1 MSFLKP
7 WKRFRRRY
15 YYFRRAYIP
24 VWTTPVVVI
33 ALAIGSGIMGFR
45 QLGMLEK
52 WELSAYDQMV
62 RLKPPVPEDDRLA
75 IVTITGQD
83 IKDYNQDDLPLSD
96 KVVYDLLTKIEQ
108 HSPQVIGLD
117 IFRHIPQPPGNQ
129 ELTNLL
135 KTSDRIVNICF
146 TADEYEDENGDP
158 GLPPPPG
165 VPEERVGFAD
175 LVVDPGGIIRRG
187 LLFIEPPSNS
197 KCQSRSSLSFQL
209 ALKYLENL
217 GIAPQTTPEGHVKL
231 GKAVFKRL
239 SVNSG
244 GYQTLDSKGFQ
255 TVLNYRSSEASAS
268 TITLDELFTG
278 DFPPNLI
285 KDKIVLVGVTAKVGG
300 DLKYTPYSAGLKDNQ
315 QMAGVVI
322 HGQLTSQIISAALG
336 ETTLFRFIP
345 EWGELLWIL
354 ICSLGGGLIAYS
366 VRHPLA
372 LVITESA
379 ALGGVIITTGIL
391 FLNGVWLPVIA
402 PSLTLLLCGVTSV
415 AYRAYHTN
423 REKQE
428 MVRLVEEQKRNIE
441 SLQILIKD
449 QQDNTHTATTTP
461 LHTAPTDAQTELP
474 PDGEDDDEEATAIA
488 PEGDW
493 QTEYSLLAGRYRI
506 TEVLGAG
513 GFGSTYLAEDTHL
526 PSAPSCVVKRL
537 QTASKNERYLKIAKR
552 LFETEAKILGK
563 LGHHPQIPRLLAHF
577 EENQEFY
584 LVQEYIPG
592 QLLSDELRQSQG
604 FGEQQV
610 IEFLQDVLSTLAYV
624 HSQLVIHR
632 DLKPSNLIRSQNN
645 GRWVLIDFGAV
656 KQIQP
661 QDKAGEVR
669 KTVAIGTKGY
679 TPPEQFAGH
688 PNFSS
693 DIYAL
698 GMITLQALTGTSPHQ
713 IELEAA
719 TGNFKLD
726 RYLEGLE
733 PKLAVILTKMVRYHF
748 QERYS
753 SAQAVLEDLKNI

>member
-1 MSFLKP
+1 MSLSKP

-15 YYFRRAYIP
+15 SYFRRAYIP
-24 VWTTPVVVI
+24 VWITPVLAI
-33 ALAIGSGIMGFR
+33 SLAIGSGIVGFR
-45 QLGMLEK
+45 QPGLLEK

-62 RLKPPVPEDDRLA
+62 RLKPPALGNERLA

-96 KVVYDLLTKIEQ
+96 KVIYDILTKLEEY
-108 HSPQVIGLD
+108 SPQAIGLD

-129 ELTNLL
+129 ELVNLL
-135 KTSDRIVNICF
+135 RSSDRIINVCF
-146 TADEYEDENGDP
+146 TADEYKDENGDP
-158 GLPPPPG
+158 GIPPPPG
-165 VPEERVGFAD
+165 VPEEQIGFAD
-175 LVVDPGGIIRRG
+175 LVVDPGGVVRRG
-187 LLFIEPPSNS
+187 LLFLGPPPNS
-197 KCQSRSSLSFQL
+197 KCQSKFSLSFQL
-209 ALKYLENL
+209 ALKYLDNL
-217 GIAPQTTPEGHVKL
+217 GIAPLTTPEGHVQL
-231 GKAVFKRL
+231 GEAIFKRL
-239 SVNSG
+239 SANSG
-244 GYQTLDSKGFQ
+244 GYQTTDSEGFQ
-255 TVLNYRSSEASAS
+255 ILLNYRSSEASAS

-278 DFPPNLI
+278 NFEPNLI
-285 KDKIVLVGVTAKVGG
+285 EDKIVLVGVTAKVGG

-345 EWGELLWIL
+345 EWGEVLWIFM
-354 ICSLGGGLIAYS
+354 CSLSGGLIAYN

-372 LVITESA
+372 LIITEGA
-379 ALGGVIITTGIL
+379 ALGGVIIATGIL

-449 QQDNTHTATTTP
+449 QQNNTHTSSTTP
-461 LHTAPTDAQTELP
+461 WHTAQTELP
-474 PDGEDDDEEATAIA
+474 PDGEEDDDDEATAIA

-493 QTEYSLLAGRYRI
+493 QPEYSLLAGRYRI

-526 PSAPSCVVKRL
+526 PNSPRCVVKRL

-552 LFETEAKILGK
+552 LFETEAKILGR

-577 EENQEFY
+577 EEQQEFY
-584 LVQEYIPG
+584 LVLEYISG

-604 FGEQQV
+604 FGERQV

-632 DLKPSNLIRSQNN
+632 DLKPSNLIRSQHN
-645 GRWVLIDFGAV
+645 GRLVLIDFGAV
-656 KQIQP
+656 KQMQP

-698 GMITLQALTGTSPHQ
+698 GMIALQALTGISPHQ
-713 IELEAA
+713 LELEAA
-719 TGNFKLD
+719 TGNFKLE
-726 RYLEGLE
+726 RYLERLE
-733 PKLAVILTKMVRYHF
+733 PKLAAILTKMVRYHF